1 MSWTS
6 EAGGGREFNLDQYAL
21 PDLRFSFQ
29 MCGTHWREVSTGW
42 SYPAHNHALF
52 ELNYVMEGQQL
63 MNIGEQRYV
72 QEAGELLLLAPDC
85 MHESRIGRCASMS
98 YFCMHFDIED
108 AVMYER
114 FAALGSTLFADNAEL
129 TVKLKPE
136 LERLALL
143 CSEQTEAEADESFAV
158 RASVLKL
165 LLELS
170 QYAFSLPD
178 EVSKPSAPD
187 GRGTESARRLRER
200 YALEKK
206 IQDFLSGPDTD
217 GSWSERTLL
226 PPFNWVGLFTIMVPD
241 RSFWAKPDRFL
252 AKILLDDALSE
263 HGIPAVATG
272 EQRLTAVL
280 FMNGYS
286 VPPLEEYAA
295 DCRRLLERRLGET
308 VKLGIGGVAVSP
320 GELKG
325 LYRQSLRGLG
335 LDEAFESLP
344 DFEFTNRTVR
354 LALLAIESEYAEPGL
369 TLKMLAERLQISPN
383 YLSGLFTAE
392 TGHSFTWHLTRIRI
406 DRACTLLKGTPI
418 KVHQVARQVGYAD
431 QAYFSRCF
439 KSVIGISP
447 VAYRNKMLA
456 YAF

>member
-6 EAGGGREFNLDQYAL
+6 EAGGGRDFNLDQYAL

-52 ELNYVMEGQQL
+52 ELNYVMEGQQV
-63 MNIGEQRYV
+63 MTVENQRHV
-72 QEAGELLLLAPDC
+72 QQAGELLLLAPDRV
-85 MHESRIGRCASMS
+85 HESRIGRCPSMS

-114 FAALGSTLFADNAEL
+114 IAALGSTLFSENDEL

-143 CSEQTEAEADESFAV
+143 CSEQTEEEGEEGFAV
-158 RASVLKL
+158 RASVLRL
-165 LLELS
+165 LLELC
-170 QYAFSLPD
+170 QYAFSSSG
-178 EVSKPSAPD
+178 EESKPAALD

-206 IQDFLSGPDTD
+206 IQDFLGGPETD

-226 PPFNWVGLFTIMVPD
+226 PPFNWVGLFTVMVPD
-241 RSFWAKPDRFL
+241 RAFWAKPDRFL
-252 AKILLDDALSE
+252 AKTLLDDALSE
-263 HGIPAVATG
+263 FGTPAVAAG

-280 FMNGYS
+280 FMDGYS

-295 DCRRLLERRLGET
+295 DCRRLLERRLNET

-335 LDEAFESLP
+335 LNEPFGPLP

-354 LALLAIESEYAEPGL
+354 LALLAIESEYAEPL
-369 TLKMLAERLQISPN
+369 TLGGLAERLGLSPN

-392 TGHSFTWHLTRIRI
+392 TGHPFTWHLTRIRL
-406 DRACTLLKGTPI
+406 DRACELLQSTRMKI
-418 KVHQVARQVGYAD
+418 HQIARQVGYAD
-431 QAYFSRCF
+431 QAYFSRSF
-439 KSVIGISP
+439 KSAIGMSP
-447 VAYRNKMLA
+447 IAYRNKMSDR
-456 YAF
+456 